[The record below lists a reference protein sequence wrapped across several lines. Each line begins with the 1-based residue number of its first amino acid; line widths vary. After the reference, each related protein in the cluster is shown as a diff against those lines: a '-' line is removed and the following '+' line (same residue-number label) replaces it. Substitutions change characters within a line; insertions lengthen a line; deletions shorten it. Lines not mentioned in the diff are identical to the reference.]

1 VKRMRPAGRAIA
13 ACAALVVAV
22 PVAAIVSTGTAWA
35 TSPGG
40 SCAWTAPPVLK
51 ATFGLSFQATS
62 VHPTVPGGSNTCV
75 YEGKK
80 SNYQLTITASY
91 YVYGTTSAQA
101 IYANASQVNPNSK
114 ATVEQLNIGS
124 GTPKDPDPFGS
135 YNGKPSKTAVLFIDR
150 SFIHGYVY
158 IWNEVLDVADGT
170 NMFAVSAAAQ
180 LLPGP
185 FGPIKANAFLVA
197 TQAEGL
203 ARHIAP
209 SFYYDAD

>member
-1 VKRMRPAGRAIA
+1 MKRTRPARRAIA
-13 ACAALVVAV
+13 ACAVLMVAL
-22 PVAAIVSTGTAWA
+22 PVTAIVSTGTASA

-40 SCAWTAPPVLK
+40 SCAWTPPALLK
-51 ATFGLSFQATS
+51 ATFGFSFQATS
-62 VHPTVPGGSNTCV
+62 VHPAVLGNDNTCV

-80 SNYQLTITASY
+80 ANYQLTITANYTVFATITVSS
-91 YVYGTTSAQA
+91 V
-101 IYANASQVNPNSK
+101 YANASQVNPNSK

-124 GTPKDPDPFGS
+124 GTPTDPDPFGT
-135 YNGKPSKTAVLFIDR
+135 YNGKPSKTAVLFVDR
-150 SFIHGYVY
+150 SFIHRYVY

-170 NMFAVSAAAQ
+170 NLFEVSASAQ

-209 SFYYDAD
+209 KFYYDA